1 MKYYRSVNLKV
12 KTNLVADK
20 VKTNLAAD
28 NEFLY
33 FKDVSICFDQ
43 NLLYVVDRKT
53 LEQVAKRRARSYDPD
68 TKLTSTLCNMEISEE
83 IPGIIFSPGTEWV
96 ITGVNNPTLLAEQ

>member
-12 KTNLVADK
+12 KSNLTANK
-20 VKTNLAAD
+20 KC
-28 NEFLY
+28 FY
-33 FKDVSICFDQ
+33 FEDVSICFDQ

-53 LEQVAKRRARSYDPD
+53 LEHVVNSRTRPYDPD
-68 TKLTSTLCNMEISEE
+68 TAFATTLCNMEISEE